1 MTSSPHPEPGQ
12 EVPPNRDA
20 ERRFHP
26 WRLLGVIGLVM
37 VVLAGI
43 AAAVDILVLG
53 W

>member
-1 MTSSPHPEPGQ
+1 MNPNEHPEPGGDT
-12 EVPPNRDA
+12 PPERDE
-20 ERRFHP
+20 ERNFHP

-37 VVLAGI
+37 VVLAAI

>member
-1 MTSSPHPEPGQ
+1 MTPSEQPDSGGDTPPEQG
-12 EVPPNRDA
+12 E

-37 VVLAGI
+37 VVLAVI